1 VNEEKQPKRSK
12 LSELEIIRQTI
23 NKKLRGTP
31 LTLEILEEKYNND
44 TQFCVVYDLKGNSI
58 WFNASYMEFSG
69 RKEIDYM
76 TPNYLE
82 KLILLNKD
90 HPLCEI
96 LTNLLQDQP
105 KDFVSMKFVKFNIC
119 S

>member
-1 VNEEKQPKRSK
+1 VEFLIQKV
-12 LSELEIIRQTI
+12 
-23 NKKLRGTP
+23 NKKLENTS
-31 LTLEILEEKYNND
+31 LSVEILNERFNND
-44 TQFCVVYDLKGNSI
+44 TEIHILFDMKGNSI

-82 KLILLNKD
+82 KLIQLNED
-90 HPLCEI
+90 HPLCDI

-105 KDFVSMKFVKFNIC
+105 KDFMSMNLVKFNIC

>member
-1 VNEEKQPKRSK
+1 VEFLIQKV
-12 LSELEIIRQTI
+12 
-23 NKKLRGTP
+23 NKKLENTS
-31 LTLEILEEKYNND
+31 LSVEILNERFNND
-44 TQFCVVYDLKGNSI
+44 TEIHILFDMKGNSI
-58 WFNASYMEFSG
+58 WFNARYMEFSG

-82 KLILLNKD
+82 KLIQLNED
-90 HPLCEI
+90 HPLCDI

-105 KDFVSMKFVKFNIC
+105 KDFMSMNLVKFNIC